1 MAEATTNLITV
12 VDETVSGEGSVVQTR
27 NLNVAQADS
36 SFPTDVASDTARFYL
51 DITALTAGSSPTLDV
66 DIVHEYLT
74 HDYVIGSFTQASAG
88 ASFETITLD
97 AVPTN
102 LKVVYTVGGTATDV
116 DFTVDITRF

>member
-12 VDETVSGEGSVVQTR
+12 VDETVSGEGAVVETRSISVR
-27 NLNVAQADS
+27 QANTT
-36 SFPTDVASDTARFYL
+36 FPAASDTARFYL
-51 DITALTAGSSPTLDV
+51 NVTALTAGAAPTLDV

-74 HDYVIGSFTQASAG
+74 NDYVIGSFTQAAEG
-88 ASFETITLD
+88 TSFETITLD
-97 AVPTN
+97 AVPTD